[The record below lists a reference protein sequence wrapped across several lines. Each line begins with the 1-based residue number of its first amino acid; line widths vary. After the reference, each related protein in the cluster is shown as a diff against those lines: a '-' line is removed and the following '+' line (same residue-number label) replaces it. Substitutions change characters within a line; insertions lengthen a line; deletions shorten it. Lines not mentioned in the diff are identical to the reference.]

1 MQRIGEAT
9 VRAFKTL
16 AGVEKDEPAASWVF
30 ALYVFLFCVAFM
42 VVLAWLAGPSA

>member
-16 AGVEKDEPAASWVF
+16 AGVEKDEPMASWAF
-30 ALYVFLFCVAFM
+30 ALYGFLFCVAFVL
-42 VVLAWLAGPSA
+42 VVAWATGAPV